1 MLHPPIPSTPLVFQS
16 LDIGSIA
23 YELLAVARQAPDGK
37 ASRTLLK
44 GDESTVVMVALQRGV
59 RMAEHGAPST
69 VVVVPLVGHVTFASP
84 TTDVR
89 APVLAMQC
97 LVMGSGVRHD
107 VVAVE
112 DAVFMLII
120 GGVGAGA

>member
-1 MLHPPIPSTPLVFQS
+1 MLHPPIPSNPQVFQS
-16 LDIGSIA
+16 LDIGTIA
-23 YELLAVARQAPDGK
+23 YELLAVARQASDGK

-44 GDESTVVMVALQRGV
+44 GDESTVVVVALQRGV
-59 RMAEHGAPST
+59 RMAEHRAPST

-84 TTDVR
+84 ATDAK
-89 APVLAMQC
+89 APVLPIQC

-112 DAVFMLII
+112 DSVFMLII
-120 GGVGAGA
+120 GGVAGGA